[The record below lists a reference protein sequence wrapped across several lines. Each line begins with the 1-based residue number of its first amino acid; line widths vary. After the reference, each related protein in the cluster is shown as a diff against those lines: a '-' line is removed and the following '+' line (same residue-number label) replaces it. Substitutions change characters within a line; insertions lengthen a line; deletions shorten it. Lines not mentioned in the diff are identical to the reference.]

1 MEMLTKRNLLLGN
14 LLLGLIFAAAAY
26 AAARPLF
33 TSGVKPALPPDDLAV
48 ATGSATL
55 EAEIDHHRA
64 MLEDYPRIIL
74 GNNIFVPKTPHTA
87 TTVGPPPPP
96 LKEPPWE
103 LVGTWNPDGQGRVW
117 EATIKDK
124 SKKPGY
130 QELVVHEGDRF
141 VEHMVVI
148 TEVTRE
154 YVCYEIRD
162 EKHDRVIERFL
173 PPEASA
179 VAGGNQKDWSSIIT
193 MTRPNL
199 YTVDMTAFVAECEE
213 IAGPDGDWVEA
224 LINTVKTEPYMPSGE
239 AGGLQG
245 YRVVSFGRRS
255 PLNDL
260 GILKQDIILG
270 LVKKPITSETQ
281 ARELLAEALEQDVV
295 SLVVNRLGKT
305 TYIVIKLNRF

>member
-14 LLLGLIFAAAAY
+14 LVLGLIFALAAY

-33 TSGVKPALPPDDLAV
+33 TSGVKTVPPQEDQAV
-48 ATGSATL
+48 NTGGATL
-55 EAEIDHHRA
+55 DAEKEHHRS
-64 MLEDYPRIIL
+64 MLSEYPHVIL
-74 GNNIFVPKTPHTA
+74 GNNIFVPKT
-87 TTVGPPPPP
+87 VGPIRPPPNGGRP
-96 LKEPPWE
+96 IKEPPWE
-103 LVGTWNPDGQGRVW
+103 LVGTWNPDGLGRVW

-130 QELVVHEGDRF
+130 QELVVREGDRF
-141 VEHMVVI
+141 VEYMVVI

-154 YVCYEIRD
+154 YVRYEIRD
-162 EKHDRVIERFL
+162 EKHDQVVERFL
-173 PPEASA
+173 PPEAARLA
-179 VAGGNQKDWSSIIT
+179 VADHKEWSPIIT
-193 MTRPNL
+193 MTRRNL

-239 AGGLQG
+239 GGLRG
-245 YRVVSFGRRS
+245 YKVVSFTAQS
-255 PLNDL
+255 PLDDL
-260 GILKQDIILG
+260 GILKQDILVG
-270 LVKKPITSETQ
+270 LVKKPITSKAQ

>member
-1 MEMLTKRNLLLGN
+1 MELLTKRNLLLGN
-14 LLLGLIFAAAAY
+14 LVLGLIFALAAY

-33 TSGVKPALPPDDLAV
+33 TSGVRPVPPPEDLAV
-48 ATGSATL
+48 TTGSATL
-55 EAEIDHHRA
+55 DAEIDHHRA
-64 MLEDYPRIIL
+64 MLEEYPRIIL
-74 GNNIFVPKTPHTA
+74 GNNIFVPKTPQTRTVTP
-87 TTVGPPPPP
+87 TTHIV
-96 LKEPPWE
+96 KEPPWE

-130 QELVVHEGDRF
+130 QELVVREGDRF

-148 TEVTRE
+148 TEVTRD
-154 YVCYEIRD
+154 YVLYEIRD
-162 EKHDRVIERFL
+162 EKYDSVVERFL

-179 VAGGNQKDWSSIIT
+179 IAGGNQKDWSSIIT

-245 YRVVSFGRRS
+245 YRVLSFGRQS

-270 LVKKPITSETQ
+270 LVKKPITSEAQ